1 MKVRQPYDFV
11 EPKPFKQ
18 NYQENKFILL
28 NEDDTFLT
36 FDGKRDIQSDLNL
49 DRDVNSIY
57 SVIDKFQNQN
67 KAFSNMEEAYEFM
80 KRIGKE
86 PKNILDAESIDIS
99 GAPKSLAELAKLG
112 QNLKNVMEQYND
124 QVNNMNNIQNQNV
137 AGQYQNQNPGKQETK
152 QNTKQETKQ
161 EVGDK

>member
-1 MKVRQPYDFV
+1 MKFIKPYDFV

-18 NYQENKFILL
+18 EYQENKYILL

-36 FDGKRDIQSDLNL
+36 FDGKRNIQEDLNL
-49 DRDVNSIY
+49 DRDVNAIY
-57 SVIDKFQNQN
+57 SVIDKFQND
-67 KAFSNMEEAYEFM
+67 KKVFSNLEEAYEFM

-124 QVNNMNNIQNQNV
+124 QVSNMNNIQNQNNI
-137 AGQYQNQNPGKQETK
+137 GQNQNIQSKQE
-152 QNTKQETKQ
+152 TKQETKQ
-161 EVGDK
+161 KEVGDK

>member
-1 MKVRQPYDFV
+1 MKFIKPYDFV

-18 NYQENKFILL
+18 EYQENKYILL

-36 FDGKRDIQSDLNL
+36 FDGKRNIQEDLNL
-49 DRDVNSIY
+49 DRDVNAIY
-57 SVIDKFQNQN
+57 SVIDKFQND
-67 KAFSNMEEAYEFM
+67 KKTFSNLEEAYEFM
-80 KRIGKE
+80 KKIGKE

-124 QVNNMNNIQNQNV
+124 QVSNMNNIQNQNNI
-137 AGQYQNQNPGKQETK
+137 GQNQNIQSKQE
-152 QNTKQETKQ
+152 TKQETKQ
-161 EVGDK
+161 KEVGDK

>member
-1 MKVRQPYDFV
+1 MKFRLPYDFV

-18 NYQENKFILL
+18 NYQENKYILL
-28 NEDDTFLT
+28 KEDDTFLT
-36 FDGKRDIQSDLNL
+36 FDGKRNIQEDLNL
-49 DRDVNSIY
+49 DRDVNAIY
-57 SVIDKFQNQN
+57 SVIDKFQND
-67 KAFSNMEEAYEFM
+67 KKTFSNLEEAYEFM
-80 KRIGKE
+80 KKIGKE

-137 AGQYQNQNPGKQETK
+137 SGQNQTIQAKQE
-152 QNTKQETKQ
+152 TKQETKQ
-161 EVGDK
+161 EVAGDK

>member
-1 MKVRQPYDFV
+1 MAVKIRLPYDV
-11 EPKPFKQ
+11 IKPEEYKQ
-18 NYQENKFILL
+18 NYQENKYILL
-28 NEDDTFLT
+28 NENDTFLT
-36 FDGKRDIQSDLNL
+36 FDGKRDIQDDLNL

-57 SVIDKFQNQN
+57 SVIDKFQND
-67 KAFSNMEEAYEFM
+67 KKTFSNMEEAYEFM

-124 QVNNMNNIQNQNV
+124 QISNMNNIQNQNNTR
-137 AGQYQNQNPGKQETK
+137 QNQNQNTGKQETK
-152 QNTKQETKQ
+152 QETEQK
-161 EVGDK
+161 EVGGK

>member
-1 MKVRQPYDFV
+1 MKIRQPYDFV

-18 NYQENKFILL
+18 NYQENKYILL
-28 NEDDTFLT
+28 KEDDTFLT
-36 FDGKRDIQSDLNL
+36 FDGKRNIQEDLNL
-49 DRDVNSIY
+49 DRDVNAIY
-57 SVIDKFQNQN
+57 SVIDKFQND
-67 KAFSNMEEAYEFM
+67 KKTFSNLEEAYEFM

-137 AGQYQNQNPGKQETK
+137 SGQNQTIQAKQE
-152 QNTKQETKQ
+152 TKQETKQ
-161 EVGDK
+161 EVAGDK

>member
-1 MKVRQPYDFV
+1 MKIVKPYDFV

-18 NYQENKFILL
+18 EYQENKFVLL

-36 FDGKRDIQSDLNL
+36 FDGKRNIQEDLNL
-49 DRDVNSIY
+49 DRDVNAIY
-57 SVIDKFQNQN
+57 SVIDKFQND
-67 KAFSNMEEAYEFM
+67 KKIFSNMEEAYEFM
-80 KRIGKE
+80 KKIGKE

-124 QVNNMNNIQNQNV
+124 QVSNMNNIQNQNV
-137 AGQYQNQNPGKQETK
+137 AGQNQNQNPGKQETK
-152 QNTKQETKQ
+152 QETKQ
-161 EVGDK
+161 EVAGDK

>member
-1 MKVRQPYDFV
+1 MKIRQPYDFV

-18 NYQENKFILL
+18 NYQENKYILL
-28 NEDDTFLT
+28 KEDDTFLT
-36 FDGKRDIQSDLNL
+36 FDGKRNIQEDLNL
-49 DRDVNSIY
+49 DRDVNAIY
-57 SVIDKFQNQN
+57 SVIDKFQND
-67 KAFSNMEEAYEFM
+67 KKTFSNLEEAYEFM
-80 KRIGKE
+80 KKIGKE

-137 AGQYQNQNPGKQETK
+137 AGQNQNIQAKQE
-152 QNTKQETKQ
+152 TKQETKQ
-161 EVGDK
+161 EVAGDK